1 MTRAPSKFI
10 MYLDANNLYGW
21 AMSQYL
27 PTGGFRWLTEKEINK
42 LDLHQYK
49 DNSKKGLI
57 LEVDLEYPKELHDKH
72 NDYPLAPEKLEVK
85 DTMLSDYCKQI
96 KDKYNISVGG
106 VNKLVPNLMDKKN
119 YVVHYR
125 NLKLYLD
132 LGLKVKKV
140 HRALE
145 FNQSPWL
152 KQYID
157 FFIIYT
163 QKRTN
168 VQFSSGV
175 TSFFHQTFLHLV
187 LLEDKLPGNLE
198 NSLASITVPP
208 FKL

>member
-1 MTRAPSKFI
+1 
-10 MYLDANNLYGW
+10 
-21 AMSQYL
+21 
-27 PTGGFRWLTEKEINK
+27 
-42 LDLHQYK
+42 
-49 DNSKKGLI
+49 
-57 LEVDLEYPKELHDKH
+57 
-72 NDYPLAPEKLEVK
+72 
-85 DTMLSDYCKQI
+85 MLSDYCKQI

-157 FFIIYT
+157 FNT

-168 VQFSSGV
+168 AKN
-175 TSFFHQTFLHLV
+175 SFEKDF
-187 LLEDKLPGNLE
+187 
-198 NSLASITVPP
+198 
-208 FKL
+208 FKLMNNSVFGKTMENLRKRVDVRLITDENKLLKLSSKPTFVSSKIFNENLVAVHKIKETLTLNRLAYVGMCILDLF